1 MSILITLFGE
11 IIVLIALR
19 CAIKSVDG
27 IIFQK
32 VALFIFCVY
41 LIGIFTVTLGN
52 RTADNVGNINIVLF
66 STIKHMFSPT
76 ANYIKQKDLL
86 RGLRALKW
94 IGYPAWESIVLNF
107 LMLVPLGYL
116 TPCCFR
122 CINRWWKVVAAGFA
136 LTIIIE
142 SAQLV
147 FKRDWFDVDDIF
159 LNTVGALLGY
169 GLHKCILY
177 NSKTQCKREEQDG
190 K

>member
-1 MSILITLFGE
+1 LSILITLFGE

-19 CAIKSVDG
+19 CAIESVDG

-32 VALFIFCVY
+32 VALFIFGVY

-76 ANYIKQKDLL
+76 ANYIKQKGLL

-94 IGYPAWESIVLNF
+94 IGYPAWESIVFNF

-122 CINRWWKVVAAGFA
+122 CI
-136 LTIIIE
+136 
-142 SAQLV
+142 
-147 FKRDWFDVDDIF
+147 KRDFRLQKGNLAYKTGISFTKWDSWSTNGT
-159 LNTVGALLGY
+159 LGLLFTPSG
-169 GLHKCILY
+169 ILSYKIIAFVSHPHY
-177 NSKTQCKREEQDG
+177 N
-190 K
+190 

>member
-1 MSILITLFGE
+1 MSILITLVGE
-11 IIVLIALR
+11 IIVVVALR
-19 CAIKSVDG
+19 TVINSFGVK
-27 IIFQK
+27 ILQK
-32 VALFIFCVY
+32 VALFIFSVY
-41 LIGIFTVTLGN
+41 LIGIFAVTLGN
-52 RTADNVGNINIVLF
+52 RTADSVGDINIVLF
-66 STIKHMFSPT
+66 STLKHMFSPT
-76 ANYIKQKDLL
+76 ANYIKQKGLL

-147 FKRDWFDVDDIF
+147 FKRGWFDVDDIF
-159 LNTVGALLGY
+159 LNTLGALVGY
-169 GLHKCILY
+169 GIYKAILRKSS
-177 NSKTQCKREEQDG
+177 ND
-190 K
+190 

>member
-19 CAIKSVDG
+19 CAIKSVDW
-27 IIFQK
+27 IILQK

-41 LIGIFTVTLGN
+41 LIGIFTVTLEN
-52 RTADNVGNINIVLF
+52 RTADNVGDINIVLF
-66 STIKHMFSPT
+66 STINHMFSPT
-76 ANYIKQKDLL
+76 ANYIKQKGLL

-94 IGYPAWESIVLNF
+94 IGYPAWESIALNF

-122 CINRWWKVVAAGFA
+122 CINRWWKAVAVSFA
-136 LTIIIE
+136 LTLIIE

-147 FKRDWFDVDDIF
+147 FKIGWFDVDDIF
-159 LNTVGALLGY
+159 LNTLGALIGY
-169 GLHKCILY
+169 GLYKAILRKSS
-177 NSKTQCKREEQDG
+177 NN
-190 K
+190 